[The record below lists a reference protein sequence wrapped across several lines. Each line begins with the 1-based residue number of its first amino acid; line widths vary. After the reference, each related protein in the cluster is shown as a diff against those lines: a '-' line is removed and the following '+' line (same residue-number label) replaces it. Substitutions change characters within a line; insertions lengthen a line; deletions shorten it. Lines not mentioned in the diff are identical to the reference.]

1 MHGPREVYDYY
12 IIGGGPAGVA
22 LAHYLTK
29 NGFRV
34 KLFEGRK
41 AVGEKPCGG
50 GVPPQIQEYLPV
62 PKEAV
67 LNVAKSM
74 KVSYEFEELGVW
86 DPGKTLF
93 YMVDR
98 RAYLNEYLSEFDY
111 ELGKFVKVSMN
122 GATIDG
128 EHIDKEKVI
137 IAIGALWRMKERDM
151 IANTIQYVIE
161 THGVEDPHQ
170 LEFIF
175 FKDLIGYA
183 WIFPLGEKLV
193 KVGIGG
199 LNKSVR
205 ELEEMLMV
213 VIEKRNLKGKVLKRD
228 GAPIDMGGLKVDW
241 ALEPPYP
248 VGEAIGA
255 VMPLTGE
262 GIRPSIM
269 TAKALSEAL
278 SNGKYKY
285 ADLLKRLPIFK
296 ASKQQRKILRE
307 IWKRGTVPNPGELSE
322 KSISLLY
329 KFGLGEAKLR
339 DFLSVIPS
347 SLSMIKLLF
356 K

>member
-1 MHGPREVYDYY
+1 MYDYY
-12 IIGGGPAGVA
+12 IVGGGPAGVA

-41 AVGEKPCGG
+41 DVGEKPCGG
-50 GVPPQIQEYLPV
+50 GVPPQIQGYLPV
-62 PKEAV
+62 PNKAI
-67 LNVAKSM
+67 LNVIKSM
-74 KVSYEFEELGVW
+74 KVTYEFNELGVW
-86 DPGKTLF
+86 ESGQTLF
-93 YMVDR
+93 YMIDR
-98 RAYLNEYLSEFDY
+98 RTYLREYLSDFDY
-111 ELGKFVKVSMN
+111 EMGKFVKLSKE
-122 GATIDG
+122 GAIIDSKRIG
-128 EHIDKEKVI
+128 KEKVL
-137 IAIGALWRMKERDM
+137 IAVGALWRINERDM
-151 IANTIQYVIE
+151 VANTVQYVISN
-161 THGVEDPHQ
+161 VKVDDPQQ

-183 WIFPLGEKLV
+183 WIFPLSEKIV

-199 LNKSVR
+199 LNKNVD
-205 ELEEMLMV
+205 ELEEMLKL
-213 VIEKRNLKGKVLKRD
+213 VIKRKGFGIGKIVKRD
-228 GAPIDMGGLKVDW
+228 GAPIDMGGLKVEW
-241 ALEPPYP
+241 ASEPYP

-278 SNGKYKY
+278 SNGKYGY
-285 ADLLKRLPIFK
+285 AELLTKLPIYK
-296 ASKQQRKILRE
+296 ASKNQRKILKE
-307 IWKRGTVPNPGELSE
+307 IQKKGEVPFPGKLSD
-322 KSISLLY
+322 KSIMLLY

-339 DFLSVIPS
+339 DFLSIIPS

>member
-1 MHGPREVYDYY
+1 MYDYY

-29 NGFRV
+29 NGFKV

-50 GVPPQIQEYLPV
+50 GVPPQIQEYLPI
-62 PKEAV
+62 PKDAI

-74 KVSYEFEELGVW
+74 KVSYEFEELGIW
-86 DPGKTLF
+86 DSGKTLF

-98 RAYLNEYLSEFDY
+98 RIYLSEYLSEFDF
-111 ELGKFVKVSMN
+111 ELGKFVRVTTEGAFVN
-122 GATIDG
+122 G
-128 EHIDKEKVI
+128 ERIDKEKTL
-137 IAIGALWRMKERDM
+137 IAIGALWRMNERDM
-151 IANTIQYVIE
+151 VANTIQYV
-161 THGVEDPHQ
+161 VEVPKVENPHQ

-175 FKDLIGYA
+175 FRDLIGYA
-183 WIFPLGEKLV
+183 WVFPLGEKTV

-199 LNKSVR
+199 LNKNVH
-205 ELEEMLMV
+205 ELEEMLKL
-213 VIEKRNLKGKVLKRD
+213 VIERRGLKGKILKRD
-228 GAPIDMGGLKVDW
+228 GAPIDMGGLRVEW
-241 ALEPPYP
+241 ALERPYP

-269 TAKALSEAL
+269 TAKALSEVL

-296 ASKQQRKILRE
+296 ASNQQRKILRE
-307 IWKRGTVPNPGELSE
+307 IWKRGTVPNPGKLSG

-339 DFLSVIPS
+339 DFLSIVPS
-347 SLSMIKLLF
+347 SLSIIKMLF